1 MHICKN
7 SHIRTRMN
15 ALHMRRPA
23 YLYSKTTMRFFV
35 LVLFLILPI
44 DLVYSCSCIDRI
56 KDKSPAE
63 AIEWA
68 AENNAMIFLGTVEP
82 SNTGRMSSVKS
93 IWRVEKVWK
102 GKFVDSI
109 EVNQTS
115 MGMCTLFFVEGGRY
129 LVFTYLGKDGS
140 HYTHF
145 CSLTMPASRARKYI
159 KELNKIYD

>member
-1 MHICKN
+1 
-7 SHIRTRMN
+7 MN
-15 ALHMRRPA
+15 ALHMRMSVH
-23 YLYSKTTMRFFV
+23 LYSKTTMGFFA
-35 LVLFLILPI
+35 LVPFLILSI
-44 DLVYSCSCIDRI
+44 DPAYSCSCIDRL
-56 KDKSPAE
+56 KDKDPAE

-109 EVNQTS
+109 EVNQMH
-115 MGMCTLFFVEGGRY
+115 MGMCTLHFWEGDRY
-129 LVFTYLGKDGS
+129 LVFTSKGKDGS

-145 CSLTMPASRARKYI
+145 CSLTMRARWAQEYI
-159 KELNKIYD
+159 EELNKIYD

>member
-1 MHICKN
+1 
-7 SHIRTRMN
+7 
-15 ALHMRRPA
+15 
-23 YLYSKTTMRFFV
+23 MRFFA
-35 LVLFLILPI
+35 LVPFLILPI
-44 DLVYSCSCIDRI
+44 DLAYSCSCIDRPQ
-56 KDKSPAE
+56 DKGPAE

-82 SNTGRMSSVKS
+82 SSRHGMSSVKS

-115 MGMCTLFFVEGGRY
+115 MGMCTLFFSAGERY